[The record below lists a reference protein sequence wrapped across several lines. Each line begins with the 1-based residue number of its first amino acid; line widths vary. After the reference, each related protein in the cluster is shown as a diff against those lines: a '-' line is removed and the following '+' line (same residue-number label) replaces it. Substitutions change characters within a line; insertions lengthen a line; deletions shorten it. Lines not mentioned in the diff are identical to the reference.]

1 MTSPLNSQTR
11 NAANAV
17 TPTSGVNALQDVL
30 GRMAGGGA
38 GSGTEPDFSRMVAQY
53 RQAETPADKPATPPA
68 PARSTAR
75 AVGADPAA
83 RALTQRLTEQTLQ
96 RARLSAQMQSSAK
109 PAEAAPA
116 DPGLSAQRTPAKP
129 ADRSARAPETETGSK
144 TTQAKRPA
152 DGASS
157 ERAPDEEASAAR
169 MSFATAQGEG
179 VAWVRE
185 ISPPA
190 GLDPNDAAGMMNW
203 LAALT
208 EGDASGAALTPEATV
223 TSQTADATAAD
234 LSMPGLLQGSA
245 GGTTADSAW
254 ALARLDRAATDD
266 GGLSLEGMTPVD
278 EPVLELGEVL
288 GSMGTPRSSFPGV
301 MAGLPEPAGLKHAT
315 SSLAPSP
322 GAPQFA
328 QALSD
333 QVAVWVS
340 SARVDG
346 PMTAELKLN
355 PAEMGPINI
364 KIAVDGQAARIDFAA
379 TALET
384 RQAIEASLGNL
395 SKALEEVGISLTG
408 GDVSSQFRDARGQGQ
423 ESAPRGMATAGGRSD
438 NPGDGVL
445 EGAPLDTGALAARVN
460 RSGLGGLDLYA

>member
-1 MTSPLNSQTR
+1 MTTPLNSQTR
-11 NAANAV
+11 NAAAAV
-17 TPTSGVNALQDVL
+17 APTSGVNALQDVL

-53 RQAETPADKPATPPA
+53 RQAEAPADKPATPPA
-68 PARSTAR
+68 PMRSTAR
-75 AVGADPAA
+75 AAGADPAA

-96 RARLSAQMQSSAK
+96 RARLSAQMQSPARPAEATPAAPGVDAQRMAAK
-109 PAEAAPA
+109 PAE
-116 DPGLSAQRTPAKP
+116 
-129 ADRSARAPETETGSK
+129 RSARASAAEGSGK
-144 TTQAKRPA
+144 TTQAKRPEGSA
-152 DGASS
+152 GQEDAS
-157 ERAPDEEASAAR
+157 EDDANAAR
-169 MSFATAQGEG
+169 TPFTTAQGEG

-185 ISPPA
+185 IAPPA
-190 GLDPNDAAGMMNW
+190 GVDPNDAAGMMNW

-208 EGDASGAALTPEATV
+208 EGDAGGAALTPEAALAGP
-223 TSQTADATAAD
+223 SADALPSD
-234 LSMPGLLQGSA
+234 LSMQGLLLGA
-245 GGTTADSAW
+245 VGGATADGAW
-254 ALARLDRAATDD
+254 ALARLDRAATDE
-266 GGLSLEGMTPVD
+266 GGLSLEGMTAVDAPVVD
-278 EPVLELGEVL
+278 LGEVL
-288 GSMGTPRSSFPGV
+288 GGASTPRSSFPGL
-301 MAGLPEPAGLKHAT
+301 MAGLSEPGAARHA
-315 SSLAPSP
+315 SSTLAPSP
-322 GAPQFA
+322 GTPQFA

-340 SARVDG
+340 SARAEG

-395 SKALEEVGISLTG
+395 SKALEEVGLNLTG

-423 ESAPRGMATAGGRSD
+423 DPGARGMGNAQGRSESVA
-438 NPGDGVL
+438 DGL
-445 EGAPLDTGALAARVN
+445 LDGEPLDLSAAAARVS

>member
-1 MTSPLNSQTR
+1 MTTPLNSQTR
-11 NAANAV
+11 NAATAV
-17 TPTSGVNALQDVL
+17 SPTSGVNALQDVL

-53 RQAETPADKPATPPA
+53 RQAEAPADKPATPPA
-68 PARSTAR
+68 PMRSTAR
-75 AVGADPAA
+75 AAGADPAA

-96 RARLSAQMQSSAK
+96 RARLSAQMQAPARSAQEAPAAPGLDAQRMAAK
-109 PAEAAPA
+109 PAE
-116 DPGLSAQRTPAKP
+116 
-129 ADRSARAPETETGSK
+129 RSARASATDDGGK
-144 TTQAKRPA
+144 AAQAKRPEGSA
-152 DGASS
+152 TKEGVS
-157 ERAPDEEASAAR
+157 DEDANAAR
-169 MSFATAQGEG
+169 TPFATAQGEG

-185 ISPPA
+185 INPPA

-208 EGDASGAALTPEATV
+208 EGDAGGAALTPEAALAGQ
-223 TSQTADATAAD
+223 SADAPAAE
-234 LSMPGLLQGSA
+234 LSMQGLLQGPA
-245 GGTTADSAW
+245 GGATAEGAW
-254 ALARLDRAATDD
+254 ALARLDRAAADD
-266 GGLSLEGMTPVD
+266 GGLSLEGMTAVDGPV
-278 EPVLELGEVL
+278 VELGEVL
-288 GSMGTPRSSFPGV
+288 SGAGTPRSSFPGL
-301 MAGLPEPAGLKHAT
+301 MAGLSEPGAARHA
-315 SSLAPSP
+315 SSTLAPSP
-322 GAPQFA
+322 GTPQFS

-340 SARVDG
+340 SARTDG

-395 SKALEEVGISLTG
+395 SKALEEVGLSLTG

-423 ESAPRGMATAGGRSD
+423 DPGSRGMGTGEGRSEAVA
-438 NPGDGVL
+438 DGLVD
-445 EGAPLDTGALAARVN
+445 GAPLDLGAATARVS